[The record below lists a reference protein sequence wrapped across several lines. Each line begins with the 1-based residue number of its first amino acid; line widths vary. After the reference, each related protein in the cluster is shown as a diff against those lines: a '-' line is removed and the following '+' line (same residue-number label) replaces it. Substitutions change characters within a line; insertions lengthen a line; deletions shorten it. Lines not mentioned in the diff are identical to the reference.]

1 MGTMPIYVCF
11 FVFGAA
17 LFGSRSS
24 RFKTVEATA
33 TTLFAVMNGDEMR
46 DTFMDLIYVMNGY
59 VQTSPS
65 TQVVHSNV
73 IQKKALSGFY

>member
-1 MGTMPIYVCF
+1 MVNMKYCNGLLTSMSVCF

-59 VQTSPS
+59 VNQRQ
-65 TQVVHSNV
+65 QVKHNV
-73 IQKKALSGFY
+73 

>member
-59 VQTSPS
+59 VQTCHR
-65 TQVVHSNV
+65 QKLF
-73 IQKKALSGFY
+73 IQTSYKYKTSL